1 MGTQNTSAEAST
13 RNLGEEILSRLSRST
28 WAKQFLIEAVVDET
42 GCDHETVLEVFNDL
56 ENRGRIYTFNGVVKR
71 T

>member
-1 MGTQNTSAEAST
+1 MDPQHTSVEANT
-13 RNLGEEILSRLSRST
+13 RNLGEEILSRLSRGA

-42 GCDHETVLEVFNDL
+42 DCDREAVLEVFDRL
-56 ENRGRIYTFNGVVKR
+56 ENTGRIYTFNGVVKR

>member
-1 MGTQNTSAEAST
+1 MDPQHTSVEAYT
-13 RNLGEEILSRLSRST
+13 RNPGEEILSRLSRGA

-42 GCDHETVLEVFNDL
+42 GCDREAVLASFDRL
-56 ENRGRIYTFNGVVKR
+56 ENTGRLYSFNGVVKR